1 MQQLQP
7 PMDLFFDR
15 TGTEIGPHPIEK
27 TARIEATGLL
37 GQPANPLE
45 LTVPLEQ
52 IEALARLDIAY
63 RDEFIGEDEER
74 DLVRAVDGADWM
86 GDLRRRVQHYGF
98 RYDYAKRRIGRDDR
112 IGDLP
117 GWVVPLAERLSCD
130 DCLGRF
136 PDQLIVNEY
145 EPGQGIAAHID
156 RDCFGP
162 KIAAVSLAGDCLI
175 NLAPARG
182 RFGEAM
188 DAVVKRRSL
197 MVYSGL
203 GRKDYLHGIAA
214 RKSDEQRGVRIPRR
228 RRISLTFR
236 TLA

>member
-1 MQQLQP
+1 MSSLHPADEFARVEQTSLFKEP
-7 PMDLFFDR
+7 PDDS
-15 TGTEIGPHPIEK
+15 
-27 TARIEATGLL
+27 A
-37 GQPANPLE
+37 
-45 LTVPLEQ
+45 LTVPTEQ
-52 IEALARLDIAY
+52 INALRQLDIAY
-63 RDEFIGEDEER
+63 QDGFIGDDEER
-74 DLVRAVDGADWM
+74 DLILAVDDEDWM

-98 RYDYAKRRIGRDDR
+98 RYDYAKRRIGLDDR

-117 GWVVPLAERLSCD
+117 GWVVPLAERLCHD
-130 DCLGRF
+130 DYLGRF

-145 EPGQGIAAHID
+145 EPGQGIAPHID

-162 KIAAVSLAGDCLI
+162 RIAAISLAGDCLI
-175 NLAPARG
+175 NLTPARG
-182 RFGEAM
+182 RLGSAM

-197 MVYSGL
+197 MVYRGL
-203 GRKDYLHGIAA
+203 GRKHYLHGIAA